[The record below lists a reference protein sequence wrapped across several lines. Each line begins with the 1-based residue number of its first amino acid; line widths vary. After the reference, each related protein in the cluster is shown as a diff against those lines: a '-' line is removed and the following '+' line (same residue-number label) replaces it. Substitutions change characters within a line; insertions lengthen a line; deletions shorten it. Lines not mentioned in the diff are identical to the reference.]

1 MVSDRTIDTHMKNL
15 RKKLMAVMG
24 DAMGIRSVYGVGYR
38 WEVEPQALEKA

>member
-15 RKKLMAVMG
+15 RRKLMTVMG

-38 WEVEPQALEKA
+38 WEVEP